1 MYDTL
6 ADETTVLNL
15 IPLLRERG
23 IEADYVATGAEAL
36 ARLTGLI
43 PAAAE
48 VNSGFS
54 TTLEQ
59 IGFVDLLKTGSHK
72 WINIKAGILA
82 ETDPM
87 KQHQLRRKGVLSE
100 YFLGSVHAVTE
111 QGQTLTASGT
121 GSQIPAYAY
130 SSPNVIWVV
139 GTHKIVPTLA
149 DGFNRINDYVFP
161 LEDRRM
167 KALGFPGTSL
177 SKIMVIEREVSPL
190 RKLRMILVNER
201 LGF

>member
-6 ADETTVLNL
+6 ADEATVRNL
-15 IPLLRERG
+15 IPVLREHG
-23 IEADYVATGAEAL
+23 IEADYVETRAEAL
-36 ARLTGLI
+36 ASITRLI
-43 PAAAE
+43 PADAE

-54 TTLEQ
+54 TTLEE
-59 IGFVDLLKTGSHK
+59 IGFVHLLKTGSHR
-72 WINIKAGILA
+72 WNNVKAGILA
-82 ETDPM
+82 ETDPV
-87 KQHQLRRKGVLSE
+87 KQHQLRRRGVLSE
-100 YFLGSVHAVTE
+100 YFLGSVHAVTQ

-130 SSPNVIWVV
+130 TSPNVIWVV
-139 GTHKIVPTLA
+139 GTQKIVPTLA
-149 DGFNRINDYVFP
+149 DGFTRIHDYVFP

-177 SKIMVIEREVSPL
+177 SKIMVIEREISPL
-190 RKLRMILVNER
+190 RRLRMILVNER